1 MVLLLWNRR
10 CWLKHHYAACD
21 YTLILLNTF
30 LSQFS
35 FYDLQAL
42 HKFRP
47 ISRKTW
53 DWSFHD
59 LYGTVFLWHTTTM
72 TRVAMHARSP
82 YTHTHSHSTLLLPH
96 LLPDIK
102 DILLTFF
109 IFISG
114 LDMEVPFLI
123 PSTVLKNMSVIVKS
137 RFVGIPIN
145 SAFEYRLHQSG
156 VFLCTKVEGKIVY
169 PGAPWPEVISLHL

>member
-1 MVLLLWNRR
+1 MIYKLFINLGQSHERLETEVFMIFMVL
-10 CWLKHHYAACD
+10 CFFG
-21 YTLILLNTF
+21 TL
-30 LSQFS
+30 
-35 FYDLQAL
+35 
-42 HKFRP
+42 P
-47 ISRKTW
+47 
-53 DWSFHD
+53 
-59 LYGTVFLWHTTTM
+59 LWHM
-72 TRVAMHARSP
+72 CCNACSLSLHI
-82 YTHTHSHSTLLLPH
+82 HTHSHSTLLLPH
-96 LLPDIK
+96 LFPDIK

-169 PGAPWPEVISLHL
+169 PGTPWPEVISLHL